1 MTCAPRNDLRA
12 HAGRCAAGCATRGHE
27 PGLAIANA
35 EGAAGA
41 VAAPVRI
48 SSLAALLTGH
58 LLQDGEIVLLVCK
71 PSLWFILLTS
81 LRWGA
86 VIGILLVAAKI
97 FDQKLPANN
106 ALYVEAGLFVLAGRV
121 MWAVLQWMG
130 RLYVL
135 TDLRILRL
143 EGIFNVDIVDCPL
156 RRVARTRIVYT
167 TRERIT
173 RLGTIEII
181 PGDEKIPV
189 AQWQMVAKPLVV
201 HDQIVAAVNRAKQG
215 GCVA

>member
-1 MTCAPRNDLRA
+1 MICAKDVERTPKA
-12 HAGRCAAGCATRGHE
+12 HCSAV
-27 PGLAIANA
+27 GLAIANA
-35 EGAAGA
+35 EAA
-41 VAAPVRI
+41 VAAPARV

-58 LLQDGEIVLLVCK
+58 LLQNGEIVLLVCK
-71 PSLWFILLTS
+71 PSLWFIVLTS
-81 LRWGA
+81 LRWAA
-86 VIGILLVAAKI
+86 VIAILLVAAKI
-97 FDQKLPANN
+97 YDQKLPANN
-106 ALYVEAGLFVLAGRV
+106 ALYVEAGVFVLAGRI
-121 MWAVLQWMG
+121 MWAIVQWMG

-143 EGIFNVDIVDCPL
+143 AGIFSVDIFDCPL

-189 AQWQMVAKPLVV
+189 AQWQMVAQPLVV
-201 HDQIVAAVNRAKQG
+201 HDQIIAAVNRAKQG
-215 GCVA
+215 GIGA

>member
-1 MTCAPRNDLRA
+1 MICAKDIERA
-12 HAGRCAAGCATRGHE
+12 PKAHDSAV
-27 PGLAIANA
+27 GLAIANA
-35 EGAAGA
+35 EAA
-41 VAAPVRI
+41 VAAPARV

-58 LLQDGEIVLLVCK
+58 LLQNGEIVLLVCK
-71 PSLWFILLTS
+71 PSLWFIVLTS
-81 LRWGA
+81 LRWAA
-86 VIGILLVAAKI
+86 VIAILLVAAKI
-97 FDQKLPANN
+97 YDQKLPANN
-106 ALYVEAGLFVLAGRV
+106 ALYVEAGVFVLAGRI
-121 MWAVLQWMG
+121 MWAIVQWMG

-143 EGIFNVDIVDCPL
+143 AGIFSVDIFDCPL

-181 PGDEKIPV
+181 PDDEKIPV

-201 HDQIVAAVNRAKQG
+201 HDQIIAAVNRAKQG
-215 GCVA
+215 GIGA

>member
-1 MTCAPRNDLRA
+1 MICAKDIERA
-12 HAGRCAAGCATRGHE
+12 PKAHGSAV
-27 PGLAIANA
+27 GLAIANA
-35 EGAAGA
+35 EAA
-41 VAAPVRI
+41 VAAPARV

-58 LLQDGEIVLLVCK
+58 LLQNGEIVLLVCK
-71 PSLWFILLTS
+71 PSLWFIVLTS
-81 LRWGA
+81 LRWAA
-86 VIGILLVAAKI
+86 VIAILLVAAKI
-97 FDQKLPANN
+97 YDQKLPANN
-106 ALYVEAGLFVLAGRV
+106 ALYVEAGVFVLAGRI
-121 MWAVLQWMG
+121 MWAIVQWMG

-143 EGIFNVDIVDCPL
+143 AGIFSVDIFDCPL

-189 AQWQMVAKPLVV
+189 AQWQMVAQPLVV
-201 HDQIVAAVNRAKQG
+201 HDQIIAAVNRAKQG
-215 GCVA
+215 GIGA